1 MQTRRWINA
10 RGMMKGEF
18 KWYEYVLGLGAI
30 LSAGLPIMFVIAV
43 GQAGRA
49 AGPRQSRGLHRM
61 SECAWR
67 WNLAPGLDQRGRV
80 A

>member
-1 MQTRRWINA
+1 MQTDQKVDQCK
-10 RGMMKGEF
+10 GMMKGEF

-49 AGPRQSRGLHRM
+49 GPADRS
-61 SECAWR
+61 
-67 WNLAPGLDQRGRV
+67 
-80 A
+80 